1 MLIFNKG
8 DFKKQMRLL
17 GLTQEDMLEIIYAQ
31 YGIELSRGT
40 FSKVINGSVHW
51 KLELAMAVSEI
62 LDVEVNE
69 LFKLKK

>member
-8 DFKKQMRLL
+8 DFKKQMRTL
-17 GLTQEDMLEIIYAQ
+17 GLTQEDILEIIYAQ
-31 YGIELSRGT
+31 YGIVLSRGT

-51 KLELAMAVSEI
+51 KLELAIAVSEI
-62 LDVEVNE
+62 LDVEINE